1 MGAVNLAQDD
11 VCHFGCRA
19 VLGGKVVEV
28 ECFSRLSTA
37 AVNVDVV
44 RLVFFRRFFFSC
56 ARVHMLDGIRCK
68 TFLNCFVYEPEQAI
82 EPEQFHLV
90 RFH

>member
-44 RLVFFRRFFFSC
+44 RLVFFRRFFCSVRTGAH
-56 ARVHMLDGIRCK
+56 AR
-68 TFLNCFVYEPEQAI
+68 
-82 EPEQFHLV
+82 
-90 RFH
+90 